1 MTSAWR
7 AVGRRGYAIAVD
19 SGVCTAVAVGN
30 TIFMATTRSRRRWA
44 VRLSITRRGG
54 WYAWGPISGDFERS
68 LAAQAGSAVIQPR
81 VDGET
86 RRGRD
91 HVRVTMAMTIA
102 SADVA
107 GALAEAWQAFREA
120 ARDDP
125 RGWDLASAAAEVRPE
140 GP

>member
-1 MTSAWR
+1 
-7 AVGRRGYAIAVD
+7 
-19 SGVCTAVAVGN
+19 
-30 TIFMATTRSRRRWA
+30 MATTRSRKRWA

-68 LAAQAGSAVIQPR
+68 LAAQAGGAVIQPR
-81 VDGET
+81 IDAET

-91 HVRVTMAMTIA
+91 YVRVTMTMTVA
-102 SADVA
+102 SGDVA
-107 GALAEAWQAFREA
+107 GALAEAWQAFSDS

>member
-1 MTSAWR
+1 MLGSPIFGR
-7 AVGRRGYAIAVD
+7 LCCAVEREFLKRRL
-19 SGVCTAVAVGN
+19 
-30 TIFMATTRSRRRWA
+30 RSRKRWA
-44 VRLSITRRGG
+44 VRLSISRRGG
-54 WYAWGPISGDFERS
+54 WHAWGPISGDYERS

-81 VDGET
+81 VDAET

-91 HVRVTMAMTIA
+91 HVRITMAMTIA

-107 GALAEAWQAFREA
+107 DVADALAEAWQAFREA